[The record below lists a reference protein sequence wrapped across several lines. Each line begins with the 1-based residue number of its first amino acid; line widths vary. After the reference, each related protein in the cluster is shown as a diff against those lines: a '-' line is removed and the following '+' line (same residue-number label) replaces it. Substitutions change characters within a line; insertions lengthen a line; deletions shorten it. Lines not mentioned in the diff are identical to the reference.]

1 MVIDLD
7 KWYLNRFTLIG
18 ALLILLAILIY
29 GLEFL
34 KGPATYL
41 FYPLLLG
48 SSEGKVI
55 LFFIFMGSL
64 LLLNGVITS
73 GKIKGK
79 FALLDIWE
87 SRRYLKYAI
96 ALVLITY
103 LVGILIE
110 IWLRINFGVSL
121 FTVFVS
127 LNPDVSSTSII
138 HSHVF
143 KSALGSILNTLGTVL
158 PSNIH
163 TGESLSK
170 YISPVA
176 YLIVFTLPL
185 VYLTSLISMDN
196 RLEHNRIIIA
206 FAASLAMIG
215 MIDGGLFSNP
225 GIIGLGGLIGM
236 LFVSKPFKPREL
248 IKPAIIVLVIIILGL
263 SVEVAGSNQDY
274 HQITLINQ
282 TQPVDWNGYDV
293 VSEENGTVKL
303 TSTQNDKANLITLFS
318 TLKDRTDAFFITWN
332 FYSYT

>member
-1 MVIDLD
+1 MGV
-7 KWYLNRFTLIG
+7 
-18 ALLILLAILIY
+18 LLILLAILIY

-64 LLLNGVITS
+64 LLLNSVITS
-73 GKIKGK
+73 GKVKGK

-110 IWLRINFGVSL
+110 IWLRVSFGVSL

-206 FAASLAMIG
+206 FATSLAMIG

-293 VSEENGTVKL
+293 ISEENGTVEL
-303 TSTQNDKANLITLFS
+303 TSTQNDKANLISLFS